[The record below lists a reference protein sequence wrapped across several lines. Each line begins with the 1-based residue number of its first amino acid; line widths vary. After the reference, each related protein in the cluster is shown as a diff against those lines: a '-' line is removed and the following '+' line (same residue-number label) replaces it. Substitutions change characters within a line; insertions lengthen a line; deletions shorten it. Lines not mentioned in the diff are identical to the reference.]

1 LLRAARERAREHAGT
16 RGHAELRQQWACA
29 RLAQEQISHLDKPT
43 GETQGSPLLSWARA
57 KAIGN
62 RLWNFET
69 KQSGSSASA

>member
-1 LLRAARERAREHAGT
+1 MRAARERAREHAGT

-43 GETQGSPLLSWARA
+43 GETASLLARA

-69 KQSGSSASA
+69 KHQSTVSGFPASV

>member
-1 LLRAARERAREHAGT
+1 MLSSGSS
-16 RGHAELRQQWACA
+16 GHA